1 MKNVKN
7 FYEGRNK
14 IIEGFKNNIFPV
26 YYDGTQVVTSESD
39 EQRILE
45 SVQTCLIQKVKN
57 LQQKEILQYYKSR
70 IKNTKIKYNQRERRK
85 NK

>member
-7 FYEGRNK
+7 FYERRNK

-39 EQRILE
+39 EERNSTDMPNLE
-45 SVQTCLIQKVKN
+45 SEKSAADRNIT
-57 LQQKEILQYYKSR
+57 ILQKQ
-70 IKNTKIKYNQRERRK
+70 N
-85 NK
+85 

>member
-39 EQRILE
+39 EERNSTDMPNLE
-45 SVQTCLIQKVKN
+45 SEKSAAERNIT
-57 LQQKEILQYYKSR
+57 ILQKQ
-70 IKNTKIKYNQRERRK
+70 N
-85 NK
+85 

>member
-7 FYEGRNK
+7 FYEGKNK

-39 EQRILE
+39 EERNSTDMPNLE
-45 SVQTCLIQKVKN
+45 SEKSAAERNIT
-57 LQQKEILQYYKSR
+57 ILQKQ
-70 IKNTKIKYNQRERRK
+70 N
-85 NK
+85 

>member
-1 MKNVKN
+1 MKNPKYIEAKNCYEMKNVKN

-45 SVQTCLIQKVKN
+45 SVQTCLI
-57 LQQKEILQYYKSR
+57 
-70 IKNTKIKYNQRERRK
+70 
-85 NK
+85 

>member
-39 EQRILE
+39 EERNSTDMPNLE
-45 SVQTCLIQKVKN
+45 SEKSAADRNIT
-57 LQQKEILQYYKSR
+57 ILQKQ
-70 IKNTKIKYNQRERRK
+70 N
-85 NK
+85 